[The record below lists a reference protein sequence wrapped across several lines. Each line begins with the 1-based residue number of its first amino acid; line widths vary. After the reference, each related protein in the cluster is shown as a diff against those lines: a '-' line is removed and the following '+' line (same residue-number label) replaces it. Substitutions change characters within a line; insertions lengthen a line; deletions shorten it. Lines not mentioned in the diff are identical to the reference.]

1 MYLASLDGVALERVE
16 EEGGRAGSGQR
27 EGLVVGREAVGAL

>member
-1 MYLASLDGVALERVE
+1 MYLAPLDRVALKRVE

-27 EGLVVGREAVGAL
+27 EGLGVG